1 MSLELLKTIEQAEAQ
16 ADSIRQDASRRAR
29 ELVVEADKRGAE
41 EEARAVNRRR
51 QEAQNI
57 LRQAQE
63 TSERRIAGLAKQQ
76 QIERET
82 VCNAA
87 RRKLDAA
94 ASLIFERIVGDGNR

>member
-1 MSLELLKTIEQAEAQ
+1 MN
-16 ADSIRQDASRRAR
+16 RRRRRRIPSVRTR
-29 ELVVEADKRGAE
+29 ELVVEAEKRGAE
-41 EEARAVNRRR
+41 EEARAVARRR

-87 RRKLDAA
+87 RRKLDDA

>member
-41 EEARAVNRRR
+41 EEARAVTRRR

-63 TSERRIAGLAKQQ
+63 TSERRIAAGSS
-76 QIERET
+76 T
-82 VCNAA
+82 PP
-87 RRKLDAA
+87 RR
-94 ASLIFERIVGDGNR
+94 

>member
-41 EEARAVNRRR
+41 EEARAVARRR

-57 LRQAQE
+57 LRQ
-63 TSERRIAGLAKQQ
+63 AKQQ

-87 RRKLDAA
+87 RRKLDDA